1 MIINNK
7 FTDTLNFLAKYL
19 NDLKKFINNKNES
32 SQYVDKIMESFKSIY
47 NMESIITLEKL
58 RSELINI
65 KIEIN
70 KMANQTTLMDPIK
83 ISLVFAIKSLTDS
96 LIMEL
101 DSMIEAK
108 KNAKTHYTTENT
120 NYKGPKVKVFKSS
133 FAQELEKEIN
143 TFLEKNPNIHI
154 VNTLQNV
161 DNGVI
166 CTTILY
172 K

>member
-1 MIINNK
+1 MINDK
-7 FTDTLNFLAKYL
+7 FKDTFNFLARYL
-19 NDLKKFINNKNES
+19 NDLNKFTKNKKES
-32 SQYVDKIMESFKSIY
+32 SEYIDKIMDSFKSIY
-47 NMESIITLEKL
+47 NRQSIITLENL

-65 KIEIN
+65 KIEVN
-70 KMANQTTLMDPIK
+70 KMAHHTLSDPIK
-83 ISLVFAIKSLTDS
+83 ISLVFAVKSLTDS
-96 LIMEL
+96 LIMEV
-101 DSMIEAK
+101 DSMIETK

-143 TFLEKNPNIHI
+143 TFLEKNPNIDI

>member
-1 MIINNK
+1 MINNK
-7 FTDTLNFLAKYL
+7 FKDTFNFLARYL
-19 NDLKKFINNKNES
+19 NDLNKFTQNKNES
-32 SQYVDKIMESFKSIY
+32 SEYIDKIMDSFKSIY
-47 NMESIITLEKL
+47 NRQSIITLENL

-65 KIEIN
+65 KTEVN
-70 KMANQTTLMDPIK
+70 KMAHQTSLMDPIK
-83 ISLVFAIKSLTDS
+83 ISLVFAVKSLTDS
-96 LIMEL
+96 LIMEV